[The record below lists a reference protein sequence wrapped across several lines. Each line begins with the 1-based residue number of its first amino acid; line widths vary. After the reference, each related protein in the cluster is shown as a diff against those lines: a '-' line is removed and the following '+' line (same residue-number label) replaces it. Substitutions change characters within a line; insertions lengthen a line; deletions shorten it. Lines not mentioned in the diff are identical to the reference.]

1 MCTILGEIQSSK
13 RGEVRPLFGRNG
25 PFQTQGIWRDH
36 SKVINY
42 FLLAY
47 AHYNFANKGI
57 WRLVIQP
64 NYFSKLVKPQFL
76 GPSWKV
82 EWWGFLDTPMSGFGG
97 KYDNFSSSFYSPQW
111 LTSEGGNFFDGSLAV
126 VWLFHIWQT
135 LVLSNSVNI
144 TPAVALYISF
154 SNKWPLFDVTRNVF
168 SQNSFRWMTMIICFR
183 FVLKMELAVSAE
195 EESFRHICLSV
206 CHSSSHFGAD
216 D

>member
-1 MCTILGEIQSSK
+1 MTQPNHFFKFSKTTIFGTILKSWM
-13 RGEVRPLFGRNG
+13 VRFFG
-25 PFQTQGIWRDH
+25 H
-36 SKVINY
+36 SLWAV
-42 FLLAY
+42 
-47 AHYNFANKGI
+47 
-57 WRLVIQP
+57 
-64 NYFSKLVKPQFL
+64 
-76 GPSWKV
+76 
-82 EWWGFLDTPMSGFGG
+82 FGG